1 MVDKRSWDKLMRGRT
16 EPNWLIDTVLP
27 FSARALLYADSG
39 VGKTYAAVDM
49 ACHVAF
55 GKAWQ
60 GHWVTQGRV
69 YYVASENP
77 ETIDARVKAWEA
89 LHHGAAQWKEAH
101 PSEDEQFEV
110 IASGVDLAHSE
121 SVAEL
126 LSELEPAALVVID
139 TLLASS
145 DSGDL
150 VKPDDSKRMVSQINR
165 IRERTGA
172 TVLIV
177 HHTPDKGGNPMG
189 GAVWRAALAVR
200 MKLTR
205 QHANG
210 VNFGEMGDF
219 TEGDKIILK
228 CEKMTMWEQF
238 EPQTL
243 PVRLV
248 RVVDPTTGKAV
259 RVPAIATDKANSR
272 RSGKKAAGV
281 GAAGKRRRSGSYSV
295 GLVPTPVP
303 PGGTLPTFEE
313 VWAEG
318 VRDNAELV
326 RRTGLKPGTVRS
338 RKSRKVGAAT
348 PATVDLAS

>member
-1 MVDKRSWDKLMRGRT
+1 MRRRT
-16 EPNWLIDTVLP
+16 EPEWLIDTVLP
-27 FSARALLYADSG
+27 VSARALLYADSG
-39 VGKTYAAVDM
+39 IGKTYVAVDM

-60 GHWVTQGRV
+60 GHGVTQGRV

-110 IASGVDLAHSE
+110 IASGVDLAHPE

-210 VNFGEMGDF
+210 ANFGEMGDF

-228 CEKMTMWEQF
+228 CEKMTMWERF

-259 RVPAIATDKANSR
+259 RVPAIATDKTNSR
-272 RSGKKAAGV
+272 RSSKKGTRTRAGSESAYSRLS
-281 GAAGKRRRSGSYSV
+281 GGPTYSPIPSPNFSMRSG
-295 GLVPTPVP
+295 PK
-303 PGGTLPTFEE
+303 
-313 VWAEG
+313 G
-318 VRDNAELV
+318 VRDTGRLDRAD
-326 RRTGLKPGTVRS
+326 RTESGTSGVKKRDKRPMQKPAMSRVWRS
-338 RKSRKVGAAT
+338 TCQGCFW
-348 PATVDLAS
+348 PCPPIL